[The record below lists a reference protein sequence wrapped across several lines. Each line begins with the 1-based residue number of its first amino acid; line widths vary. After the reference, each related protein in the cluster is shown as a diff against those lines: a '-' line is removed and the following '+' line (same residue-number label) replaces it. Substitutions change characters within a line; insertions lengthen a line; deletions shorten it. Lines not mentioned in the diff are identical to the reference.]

1 MFAQVFVVHTNPS
14 PRKTHSAANQMKRVQ
29 GDESPWRSLGRV
41 APAYSPRKAW
51 QSQYDHAK
59 AHLRPTADSV
69 PRLFRFPAFPRLLR
83 PPSGSPQKTR
93 KPKVN
98 QPSRITAP
106 AIRERATGDPDP
118 RRNRNA
124 TYRRP
129 SCLALCV
136 KQQARSNARRRNR
149 LARPADQPPRAQTL
163 LPALKPAKRNIAPAR
178 NSRSYKARQRIAA
191 TARCSAQGHILRFPI
206 PARGHRLLRTS
217 RPKHTP
223 PRRIHASA
231 QISAGRHFQ

>member
-1 MFAQVFVVHTNPS
+1 
-14 PRKTHSAANQMKRVQ
+14 MKRVQ
-29 GDESPWRSLGRV
+29 RVEDSLAQSGARPQCGFHISPQRTPRGKRRKANMITQKRTHA
-41 APAYSPRKAW
+41 APPPSPRP
-51 QSQYDHAK
+51 
-59 AHLRPTADSV
+59 LV
-69 PRLFRFPAFPRLLR
+69 L
-83 PPSGSPQKTR
+83 PSGSPQKTR

-217 RPKHTP
+217 HPKHTP
-223 PRRIHASA
+223 PRRIHANA